1 VTEVK
6 LSSADDKPQASN
18 GARPVLIT
26 PFTSPQADFT
36 INPGSTAWPAGDTIT
51 LPMKALTLSNVKA
64 IPITGFADGA
74 TNQTFN
80 WNVLNGTTPI
90 VSQVAAPDSTSS
102 TQQDGSSS
110 GTLTNFTIG
119 ADGTVT

>member
-1 VTEVK
+1 MTEVK

-36 INPGSTAWPAGDTIT
+36 INAGSTAWPAGDTIT

-90 VSQVAAPDSTSS
+90 VSQVAAPDSPPQPSRMAVAA
-102 TQQDGSSS
+102 GR
-110 GTLTNFTIG
+110 
-119 ADGTVT
+119 